1 MDNTNKTVDARIL
14 VYQTTD
20 KIVETINNSGLP
32 INILRLIIENV
43 YNEVKKLDQEQYN
56 IYKISQTNTQNK

>member
-1 MDNTNKTVDARIL
+1 MDNTNKTVDAKIL
-14 VYQTTD
+14 VYQTID
-20 KIVETINNSGLP
+20 KIVETINNSELP